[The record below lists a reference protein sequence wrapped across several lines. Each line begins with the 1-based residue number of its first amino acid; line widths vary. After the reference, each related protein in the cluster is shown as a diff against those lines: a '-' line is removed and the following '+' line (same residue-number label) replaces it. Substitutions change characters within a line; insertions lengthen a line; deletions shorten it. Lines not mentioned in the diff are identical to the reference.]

1 MCESSPLRQAVSV
14 CIGCLPLL
22 YCPSF
27 ACQKPGTPEVV
38 GRARVVAPPCDV
50 ITVLPFPLEQ
60 QELPARGNL
69 SSAPAPAVP
78 TALHSK
84 MDELEG
90 QLLAKVMALEKERA
104 ALSHGSHQQRQEVEK
119 ELDALQGRVAELEH
133 GRFQGVERWLS
144 CQAPGL
150 WLQLPEAVEHEQ
162 DNLLVGVTVTFKV
175 TADSCHFRLCWAQ
188 ELAV

>member
-1 MCESSPLRQAVSV
+1 MVA
-14 CIGCLPLL
+14 G
-22 YCPSF
+22 
-27 ACQKPGTPEVV
+27 
-38 GRARVVAPPCDV
+38 RVVAPLCD
-50 ITVLPFPLEQ
+50 ITVLPLPLEQ

-90 QLLAKVMALEKERA
+90 QLLAKVLALEKERA

-133 GRFQGVERWLS
+133 GRSWG
-144 CQAPGL
+144 
-150 WLQLPEAVEHEQ
+150 
-162 DNLLVGVTVTFKV
+162 
-175 TADSCHFRLCWAQ
+175 ADG
-188 ELAV
+188 